1 MIIICKDNEKMSEF
15 KEGLK
20 SGIPIGLGY
29 LSVSTGFGIFAVPG
43 ALKEDLVFTSSDQ
56 GAWVRRG
63 GWTLT
68 I

>member
-29 LSVSTGFGIFAVPG
+29 LSVSTGFGIFAV
-43 ALKEDLVFTSSDQ
+43 A
-56 GAWVRRG
+56 RG
-63 GWTLT
+63 LY
-68 I
+68 